1 MMENDD
7 GNGKG
12 CYGMFVCMDGWMDG
26 VGWEREN
33 EWITRRN
40 GKGNLCEGNGYRVLI
55 LSLDTIDT

>member
-1 MMENDD
+1 
-7 GNGKG
+7 
-12 CYGMFVCMDGWMDG
+12 MDG

-40 GKGNLCEGNGYRVLI
+40 GKGNLCEGNGYHVLI